1 LKNHDMKL
9 PTPKIIQGGMGIHVS
24 SWKLAKAVAK
34 TGQMGVV
41 SGTAIDTI
49 VSRVL
54 QLGDAGGNVCRALDH
69 FPFADM
75 AKRVK
80 DRFFLPEGKAAG
92 KAFKGLGMPH
102 INMTRAREELLIVAN
117 YVEVFLAREG
127 HEGKVGINYLEKI
140 QIPTLPSLFGAMLAG
155 VHVVLMGAGIPTA
168 IPGILDDL
176 AAGKPV
182 KLKLNVEDNPERQD
196 YYTHF
201 DPQAFVE
208 GEMPT
213 LQRPD
218 FYAIVS
224 TDIVAKTMERRATGE
239 VNGYIIE
246 NYFAGGHNAPPRRD
260 RSQPDAAPS
269 YGEKDMP
276 NLDKVRQLGKPF
288 WLAGQFT
295 TPEKLQEALDAGAEG
310 VQVGTPFAYCD
321 ESGMD
326 RAIKDEVIRQS
337 MAGTL
342 EIDTNF
348 TASPTG
354 YPFKIVRL
362 AGDRFTFEDF
372 ANRQRIC
379 DMGYLRT
386 PYVRPDGA
394 IGWRCPA
401 EPIDQFVKKGGETNA
416 CEGRVCLC
424 NGLASTVG
432 YGQQRKDGIELPV
445 LTSGDEVL
453 HLGQFVPEG
462 ETRYTAADV
471 VNRILG

>member
-1 LKNHDMKL
+1 MKSTH
-9 PTPKIIQGGMGIHVS
+9 PTIIQGGMGIHVS
-24 SWKLAKAVAK
+24 SWKLARAVAE

-54 QLGDAGGNVCRALDH
+54 QLGDTGGHVRRALDH
-69 FPFADM
+69 FPFRDM
-75 AKRVK
+75 AERVK
-80 DRFFLPEGKAAG
+80 DRFFIADGKAEH
-92 KAFKGLGMPH
+92 KPFKGIGMPH
-102 INMTRAREELLIVAN
+102 LTMTRAREELLIVAN

-127 HEGKVGINYLEKI
+127 HHGKIGINYLEKI

-168 IPGILDDL
+168 IPGVLDGL
-176 AAGKPV
+176 AEGKAV
-182 KLKLNVEDNPERQD
+182 SLKIYVEDNPSKDE
-196 YYTHF
+196 YFAHF
-201 DPQAFVE
+201 DPQDYIE
-208 GEMPT
+208 GEMPAI
-213 LQRPD
+213 QRPE

-224 TDIVAKTMERRATGE
+224 SDIVAKTMERKAS
-239 VNGYIIE
+239 GYVDGYVVE

-260 RSQPDAAPS
+260 RTQPDAAPA
-269 YGEKDMP
+269 YGDKDMP
-276 NLDKVRQLGKPF
+276 DLEKIRQIGKPF

-295 TPEKLQEALDAGAEG
+295 TPEKLKEALAEGAQG

-326 RAIKDEVIRQS
+326 RDIKDEVIRQS
-337 MAGTL
+337 VAGTL
-342 EIDTNF
+342 QIDTNF

-362 AGDRFTFEDF
+362 AGERYTFE
-372 ANRQRIC
+372 ALETRTRVC

-386 PYVRPDGA
+386 AYVNPEGN

-401 EPIDQFVKKGGETNA
+401 EPIKDFVKKGGTEA
-416 CEGRVCLC
+416 DAAGRACLC

-432 YGQQRKDGIELPV
+432 FGQQRKDGVEIPI

-453 HLGQFVPEG
+453 HLGNFVKPNQ
-462 ETRYTAADV
+462 TRYTAADV
-471 VNRILG
+471 VNFLLS